1 MRVKYIDTICTNK
14 MHAIFNASLL
24 AMLINLYSDII
35 FSGEKRNMS
44 DVINILKEN
53 HIDVKNVRK
62 RNLYLI
68 TTHSGIRAFL
78 TFCLSFFY
86 NLYFIISSRKN
97 DLLVFNYNNLFSVR
111 SINFFNKFFNRNIL
125 IFCHGEMEFL
135 ISDTKQYGL
144 LNTILTYFGKN
155 FFLNKQI
162 KMHPKIKFVVMG
174 DSILSNIKSVIP
186 NNISKSFISIDHS
199 YFFRRKENLE
209 LSFNNKKIK
218 IGTVGTFSKIKG
230 GEDFFKLYNLIGP
243 DKVDFSI
250 TGRIFY
256 ESYIFDSM
264 KIDIPK
270 NKGKNMIPRNELEER
285 IQKLDIILFFYSK
298 TSYKLIA
305 SGAIMDAI
313 NMRKPILAIKNDYF
327 EYIFRK
333 FGRFGFLVNSVEEMA
348 TILKTIRKEDLLFD
362 FDSIQKQMNISK
374 ITEQLKRNLVDINLF

>member
-68 TTHSGIRAFL
+68 TTHSGIRTFL

-199 YFFRRKENLE
+199 YFFRREENSE

-230 GEDFFKLYNLIGP
+230 GE
-243 DKVDFSI
+243 
-250 TGRIFY
+250 
-256 ESYIFDSM
+256 
-264 KIDIPK
+264 
-270 NKGKNMIPRNELEER
+270 
-285 IQKLDIILFFYSK
+285 
-298 TSYKLIA
+298 
-305 SGAIMDAI
+305 
-313 NMRKPILAIKNDYF
+313 
-327 EYIFRK
+327 
-333 FGRFGFLVNSVEEMA
+333 
-348 TILKTIRKEDLLFD
+348 KE
-362 FDSIQKQMNISK
+362 KWKKM
-374 ITEQLKRNLVDINLF
+374 